1 MRPAPTRSFLT
12 IAIIAALPAGLA
24 VLGGCATTEGVEQQQ
39 VYQLP
44 DGVAAVDTFTTVAT
58 VTAIDAAKRRVTL
71 TTPDGRSSK
80 LKAGKDVDLGSL
92 RVGEQIG
99 VRVTEETAIEIRND
113 GTPASDAVA
122 VGLAAVTD
130 GQAGAVLEGEA
141 VESSAKI
148 VAIDQASRKI
158 TFQFAD
164 GTTKT
169 LKAGKK
175 SGLKDLEVGETVI
188 VQYAVSVLIA
198 TSG

>member
-1 MRPAPTRSFLT
+1 MKPATTRSLLT
-12 IAIIAALPAGLA
+12 LVIFAA
-24 VLGGCATTEGVEQQQ
+24 LGGCASPSGVEEQQ

-71 TTPDGRSSK
+71 TTPDGRSSR
-80 LKAGKDVDLGSL
+80 LKAGKDVDLGGL
-92 RVGEQIG
+92 RVGQQIG
-99 VRVTEETAIEIRND
+99 VRVTEETAIEIRDD

-141 VESSAKI
+141 MESSAKI
-148 VAIDQASRKI
+148 VAIDQAARKI

-188 VQYAVSVLIA
+188 VQYAASVLIA